1 MAGFGTNAAGA
12 GNMADDARSDAQSIA
27 SAARSGVNAAK
38 RTVNSAVK
46 DTKAVKKA
54 AGQIASGNYL
64 GAAKTALE
72 NPMTVIKI
80 VLVALFILSIPLM
93 IVMFCAVFV
102 LELPGSIEE
111 SVQAAVTESVDSITL
126 GWEEFKAE
134 LSNGIDDFFS
144 ILTTGKPSD
153 YSQAYRDDVAAA
165 QDVNFYGYTG
175 TSNTMVAV
183 LNKYFRKAYTDYN
196 DQALEKANKEVE
208 KLKQK
213 ALDDGISEEHIY
225 TSVDPEMYEERN
237 YMNWTFY
244 IMAGESYSSRNKEGL
259 HFHVKD
265 MVAAAKDLEKSKI
278 WKVKTKSSY
287 KTEEVVNTWT
297 EEKEVK
303 YSAGSLLTKK
313 IHTIKSFMHL
323 VVKDLTQ
330 EEEQLIDT
338 CLITVYKKFGITN
351 DNNSIYD
358 RETGQ
363 YKKMPLLQDLHKEM
377 LKYQEL
383 HRISNILNPLITG
396 SMACYNRPT
405 NVDLKAKYIV
415 FDFNGM
421 KGAILTMSMF
431 VVLDFVWTKI
441 KEDRKKRKAVFIDEC
456 WKLIGTDSNEMAAE
470 DVVEIFRTIR
480 AYGGSAF
487 AMTQDISQFYEYKGG
502 KYGKAIIGNADT
514 KIIMHLI
521 PSEAQAL
528 QAAIQLTDAEME
540 NVSSLQRGQGLVCS
554 SSAKL
559 FVDFVAADYEKQ
571 EITTDAKSFYMQEK
585 ALKEKQHQEEQARL
599 EAEDKEKPAKTDDNN
614 KEH

>member
-213 ALDDGISEEHIY
+213 ALPLNLRRCILL
-225 TSVDPEMYEERN
+225 SV
-237 YMNWTFY
+237 
-244 IMAGESYSSRNKEGL
+244 
-259 HFHVKD
+259 H
-265 MVAAAKDLEKSKI
+265 
-278 WKVKTKSSY
+278 
-287 KTEEVVNTWT
+287 
-297 EEKEVK
+297 
-303 YSAGSLLTKK
+303 LL
-313 IHTIKSFMHL
+313 
-323 VVKDLTQ
+323 
-330 EEEQLIDT
+330 
-338 CLITVYKKFGITN
+338 
-351 DNNSIYD
+351 
-358 RETGQ
+358 
-363 YKKMPLLQDLHKEM
+363 
-377 LKYQEL
+377 
-383 HRISNILNPLITG
+383 
-396 SMACYNRPT
+396 
-405 NVDLKAKYIV
+405 
-415 FDFNGM
+415 
-421 KGAILTMSMF
+421 
-431 VVLDFVWTKI
+431 
-441 KEDRKKRKAVFIDEC
+441 
-456 WKLIGTDSNEMAAE
+456 
-470 DVVEIFRTIR
+470 
-480 AYGGSAF
+480 
-487 AMTQDISQFYEYKGG
+487 
-502 KYGKAIIGNADT
+502 
-514 KIIMHLI
+514 
-521 PSEAQAL
+521 
-528 QAAIQLTDAEME
+528 
-540 NVSSLQRGQGLVCS
+540 
-554 SSAKL
+554 
-559 FVDFVAADYEKQ
+559 
-571 EITTDAKSFYMQEK
+571 
-585 ALKEKQHQEEQARL
+585 
-599 EAEDKEKPAKTDDNN
+599 
-614 KEH
+614 

>member
-213 ALDDGISEEHIY
+213 ALDEGISEEHIY

-297 EEKEVK
+297 EEKEVIIEVK
-303 YSAGSLLTKK
+303 NLDGTPKLDAAGNPVTNKK
-313 IHTIKSFMHL
+313 TIKIPHEERYTTATISVSYQYSPSEGTRKYILDYFKITDDKENDSDISDVDIFDTQVAKMAEIYNIKEAL
-323 VVKDLTQ
+323 FGDNADLDYDPDAPASGMGGGSYGMVISGTLKGLITQ
-330 EEEQLIDT
+330 FYASHPADTLYDAPAVIGGPWSGWKSTITSPLGVIRGGIAHNGTDIAPGIVQRQLIAPSQGIVVGIQDGFPNG
-338 CLITVYKKFGITN
+338 IKQYNGNAQRGNFVFVYYGEATGGGVFVLYQHLTPGITWSVG
-351 DNNSIYD
+351 DTIPAGGVIG
-358 RETGQ
+358 RTGWSGLCYSSTGGTGEHLHLEQ
-363 YKKMPLLQDLHKEM
+363 Y
-377 LKYQEL
+377 
-383 HRISNILNPLITG
+383 
-396 SMACYNRPT
+396 
-405 NVDLKAKYIV
+405 
-415 FDFNGM
+415 
-421 KGAILTMSMF
+421 
-431 VVLDFVWTKI
+431 
-441 KEDRKKRKAVFIDEC
+441 
-456 WKLIGTDSNEMAAE
+456 IGTTQVNPE
-470 DVVEIFRTIR
+470 
-480 AYGGSAF
+480 AY
-487 AMTQDISQFYEYKGG
+487 M
-502 KYGKAIIGNADT
+502 
-514 KIIMHLI
+514 
-521 PSEAQAL
+521 
-528 QAAIQLTDAEME
+528 
-540 NVSSLQRGQGLVCS
+540 SS
-554 SSAKL
+554 
-559 FVDFVAADYEKQ
+559 
-571 EITTDAKSFYMQEK
+571 
-585 ALKEKQHQEEQARL
+585 
-599 EAEDKEKPAKTDDNN
+599 
-614 KEH
+614 

>member
-213 ALDDGISEEHIY
+213 ALDEGISEEHIY

-297 EEKEVK
+297 EEKEVIIEIK
-303 YSAGSLLTKK
+303 NLDGTPKLDAAGNPVTNKK
-313 IHTIKSFMHL
+313 TIKIPHEERYTTATISVSYQYSPSEGARKYILDYFEITDDKKNDSDISDVDIFDTQVAKMAEIYNIKEAL
-323 VVKDLTQ
+323 FGDNADLDYDPDAPASGMGSGSYGMVISGTLKGLITQ
-330 EEEQLIDT
+330 FYASHPADTLYDAPAVIGGPWSGWKSTITSSLGVIRGGIAHNGTDIAPGIVQRQLIAPSQGIVIGIQDGFPNGVKQYNGNAQRGNFVF
-338 CLITVYKKFGITN
+338 VYYGESSGGGVFVLYQHLTPGITWSVG
-351 DNNSIYD
+351 DTIPAGGVIG
-358 RETGQ
+358 RTGWSGLCYSSTGGTGEHLHLEQ
-363 YKKMPLLQDLHKEM
+363 Y
-377 LKYQEL
+377 
-383 HRISNILNPLITG
+383 
-396 SMACYNRPT
+396 
-405 NVDLKAKYIV
+405 
-415 FDFNGM
+415 
-421 KGAILTMSMF
+421 
-431 VVLDFVWTKI
+431 
-441 KEDRKKRKAVFIDEC
+441 
-456 WKLIGTDSNEMAAE
+456 IGTTQVNPE
-470 DVVEIFRTIR
+470 
-480 AYGGSAF
+480 AY
-487 AMTQDISQFYEYKGG
+487 M
-502 KYGKAIIGNADT
+502 
-514 KIIMHLI
+514 
-521 PSEAQAL
+521 
-528 QAAIQLTDAEME
+528 
-540 NVSSLQRGQGLVCS
+540 SS
-554 SSAKL
+554 
-559 FVDFVAADYEKQ
+559 
-571 EITTDAKSFYMQEK
+571 
-585 ALKEKQHQEEQARL
+585 
-599 EAEDKEKPAKTDDNN
+599 
-614 KEH
+614 

>member
-213 ALDDGISEEHIY
+213 ALDEGISEEHIY

-297 EEKEVK
+297 EEKEVIIEVK
-303 YSAGSLLTKK
+303 NLDGTPKLDAAGNPVTNKK
-313 IHTIKSFMHL
+313 TIKIPHEERYTTATISVSYQYSPSEGARKYILDYFEITDDKENDSDISDVDIFDTQVAKMAEIYNIKEAL
-323 VVKDLTQ
+323 FGDNADLDYDPDAPASGMGSGSYGMVISGTLKGLITQ
-330 EEEQLIDT
+330 FYASHPADTLYDAPAVIGGPWSGWKSIITSSLGVIRGGIAHNGTDIAPGIVQRQLIAPSQGIVVGIQDGFPNG
-338 CLITVYKKFGITN
+338 IKQYNGNAQRGNFVFVYYGEATGGGVFVLYQHLTPGITWSVG
-351 DNNSIYD
+351 DTIPAGGVIG
-358 RETGQ
+358 RTGWSGLCYSSTGGTGEHLHLEQ
-363 YKKMPLLQDLHKEM
+363 Y
-377 LKYQEL
+377 
-383 HRISNILNPLITG
+383 
-396 SMACYNRPT
+396 
-405 NVDLKAKYIV
+405 
-415 FDFNGM
+415 
-421 KGAILTMSMF
+421 
-431 VVLDFVWTKI
+431 
-441 KEDRKKRKAVFIDEC
+441 
-456 WKLIGTDSNEMAAE
+456 IGTTQVNPE
-470 DVVEIFRTIR
+470 
-480 AYGGSAF
+480 AY
-487 AMTQDISQFYEYKGG
+487 M
-502 KYGKAIIGNADT
+502 
-514 KIIMHLI
+514 
-521 PSEAQAL
+521 
-528 QAAIQLTDAEME
+528 
-540 NVSSLQRGQGLVCS
+540 SS
-554 SSAKL
+554 
-559 FVDFVAADYEKQ
+559 
-571 EITTDAKSFYMQEK
+571 
-585 ALKEKQHQEEQARL
+585 
-599 EAEDKEKPAKTDDNN
+599 
-614 KEH
+614 

>member
-213 ALDDGISEEHIY
+213 ALDEGISEEHIY

-297 EEKEVK
+297 EEKEVIIEVK
-303 YSAGSLLTKK
+303 NLDGTPKLDAAGNPVTNKKTIKFHTKNDIQQQQFLFLINIHHLKEPESISLIILKLQMTKK
-313 IHTIKSFMHL
+313 TIVIYQMSTF
-323 VVKDLTQ
+323 
-330 EEEQLIDT
+330 LI
-338 CLITVYKKFGITN
+338 
-351 DNNSIYD
+351 
-358 RETGQ
+358 
-363 YKKMPLLQDLHKEM
+363 
-377 LKYQEL
+377 LKWQ
-383 HRISNILNPLITG
+383 
-396 SMACYNRPT
+396 
-405 NVDLKAKYIV
+405 KWQKYI
-415 FDFNGM
+415 
-421 KGAILTMSMF
+421 I
-431 VVLDFVWTKI
+431 
-441 KEDRKKRKAVFIDEC
+441 
-456 WKLIGTDSNEMAAE
+456 
-470 DVVEIFRTIR
+470 
-480 AYGGSAF
+480 
-487 AMTQDISQFYEYKGG
+487 
-502 KYGKAIIGNADT
+502 
-514 KIIMHLI
+514 
-521 PSEAQAL
+521 
-528 QAAIQLTDAEME
+528 
-540 NVSSLQRGQGLVCS
+540 
-554 SSAKL
+554 
-559 FVDFVAADYEKQ
+559 
-571 EITTDAKSFYMQEK
+571 
-585 ALKEKQHQEEQARL
+585 
-599 EAEDKEKPAKTDDNN
+599 
-614 KEH
+614 